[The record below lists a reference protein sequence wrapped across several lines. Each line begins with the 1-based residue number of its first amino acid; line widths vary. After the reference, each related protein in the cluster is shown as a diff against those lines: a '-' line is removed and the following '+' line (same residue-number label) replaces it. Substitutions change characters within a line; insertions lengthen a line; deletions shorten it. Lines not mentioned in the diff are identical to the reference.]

1 MKELTQE
8 RKNPIR
14 ILLLI
19 YTVFFLLLTGCE
31 KIVHDVIDGP
41 TPFCSVPDSC
51 PPIWDEEPR
60 VLKVGFYAYFAP
72 VSYSADPDP
81 TSDRFNTHLGY
92 EADLL
97 TALETIE
104 TLKENGL
111 SFSRRAIR
119 EWPGIWLKAAEP
131 EYDIIGGGI
140 TILNSRTQDVTGTP
154 LVAFTAGH
162 IKFRQSLLVRAE
174 DKQHLSHYTDLTH
187 DVRVGVLAGTTG
199 ETRLLEI
206 KEIIDANGILA
217 LGTRIETLHG
227 TFVADGT
234 EAYRITA
241 ADTSPNLVG
250 RTHIYPPAEEM
261 PQVIYLG
268 ADIGESELFEALAD
282 GRIDAIARGAI
293 GNQDSAIASDGQFVV
308 TALDEHIEYGGFTL
322 SLNDTGLISYLN
334 WWIDYLTDS
343 GNIGYAEWSHD
354 SNVFM
359 ARAQMWNAKAE

>member
-1 MKELTQE
+1 MLF
-8 RKNPIR
+8 
-14 ILLLI
+14 LI
-19 YTVFFLLLTGCE
+19 YIVFFLLLTGCE
-31 KIVHDVIDGP
+31 RIVNDVIEGP

-51 PPIWDEEPR
+51 PPIWAKEPR
-60 VLKVGFYAYFAP
+60 VLNVGFYAYFAP
-72 VSYSADPDP
+72 VSYSTDPDP

-97 TALETIE
+97 TALETI
-104 TLKENGL
+104 TDTGL
-111 SFSRRAIR
+111 SFSRSAIR

-154 LVAFTAGH
+154 LIAFTAGH
-162 IKFRQSLLVRAE
+162 IKFRQSLLVRVE
-174 DKQHLSHYTDLTH
+174 DMQRLSHYSDLTR

-206 KEIIDANGILA
+206 TEIIDANGILA
-217 LGTRIETLHG
+217 LGTRVETLHG

-234 EAYRITA
+234 EVYRIAA

-268 ADIGESELFEALAD
+268 ADIGELELLEALAD
-282 GRIDAIARGAI
+282 GTIDAIARGAI
-293 GNQDSAIASDGQFVV
+293 GNQDAAVASDGQFVV
-308 TALDEHIEYGGFTL
+308 TALDEHVEYGGFTL
-322 SLNDTGLISYLN
+322 SLNDAELISYLN

-359 ARAQMWNAKAE
+359 GRAQMWNARAQ

>member
-1 MKELTQE
+1 M
-8 RKNPIR
+8 R
-14 ILLLI
+14 ILFLI
-19 YTVFFLLLTGCE
+19 YMVFFLLLTGCE
-31 KIVHDVIDGP
+31 KIANDVIAVP
-41 TPFCSVPDSC
+41 TSPCSVPDSC
-51 PPIWDEEPR
+51 PPTWDKEPR
-60 VLKVGFYAYFAP
+60 VLNVGFYAYFAP

-97 TALETIE
+97 TALETMID
-104 TLKENGL
+104 NSL

-140 TILNSRTQDVTGTP
+140 TILNSRTQDITGTS
-154 LVAFTAGH
+154 LIAFTVGH
-162 IKFRQSLLVRAE
+162 IKFRQSLLVRVE
-174 DKQHLSHYTDLTH
+174 DRERLSHYTDLTY

-206 KEIIDANGILA
+206 TEIIDANGILA

-250 RTHIYPPAEEM
+250 RTHIYPPAEKM

-268 ADIGESELFEALAD
+268 ADIGELALLEALAD
-282 GRIDAIARGAI
+282 DRIDAIARGAI
-293 GNQDSAIASDGQFVV
+293 GNQDAAIAFDGQFVV
-308 TALDEHIEYGGFTL
+308 TALDEQVEYGGFTL
-322 SLNDTGLISYLN
+322 SLNDVELISYLN

-343 GNIGYAEWSHD
+343 GNIGYAEWAHD
-354 SNVFM
+354 NNVFM
-359 ARAQMWNAKAE
+359 ARTEMWKAKTQ

>member
-1 MKELTQE
+1 M
-8 RKNPIR
+8 R
-14 ILLLI
+14 ILSTI
-19 YTVFFLLLTGCE
+19 YIVFFFLLTGCE
-31 KIVHDVIDGP
+31 KIVNNVIDGP
-41 TPFCSVPDSC
+41 TPFCSTPDAC
-51 PPIWDEEPR
+51 PPIWNKAPR
-60 VLKVGFYAYFAP
+60 VLNVGFYAYFAP
-72 VSYSADPDP
+72 VSYSADPAP
-81 TSDRFNTHLGY
+81 TSDKFNTHFGY

-97 TALETIE
+97 TAVETI
-104 TLKENGL
+104 TDTGL
-111 SFSRRAIR
+111 SFSRKAIR

-154 LVAFTAGH
+154 VVAFTEGH

-174 DKQHLSHYTDLTH
+174 DMLRLSHYTDLIR
-187 DVRVGVLAGTTG
+187 DVRIGVLAGTTG

-206 KEIIDANGILA
+206 TEIIDANGMLA
-217 LGTRIETLHG
+217 LGARIETPHG

-234 EAYRITA
+234 AGYRITA
-241 ADTSPNLVG
+241 ADTPPNLAS

-268 ADIGESELFEALAD
+268 ADIGELELLEALAE
-282 GRIDAIARGAI
+282 GRIDAIARGEI
-293 GNQDSAIASDGQFVV
+293 GNQDAAIASDGQFVV
-308 TALDEHIEYGGFTL
+308 TALDAQVEYGGFAL
-322 SLNDTGLISYLN
+322 SRNDADLISYLN

-343 GNIGYAEWSHD
+343 GNIGYAEWAYD

>member
-1 MKELTQE
+1 M
-8 RKNPIR
+8 
-14 ILLLI
+14 
-19 YTVFFLLLTGCE
+19 FFLVLTGCE
-31 KIVHDVIDGP
+31 KIVNSVIDGP
-41 TPFCSVPDSC
+41 TPFCSGPDAC
-51 PPIWDEEPR
+51 PPIWDKAPR
-60 VLKVGFYAYFAP
+60 VLNVGFYAYFAP
-72 VSYSADPDP
+72 VSYSADPGP
-81 TSDRFNTHLGY
+81 TSDGFNTHLGY

-97 TALETIE
+97 TAVETI
-104 TLKENGL
+104 TDTGL
-111 SFSRRAIR
+111 SFSQMAIR

-154 LVAFTAGH
+154 VVAFTAGH

-174 DKQHLSHYTDLTH
+174 DTQRLSHYTDLTR

-206 KEIIDANGILA
+206 TEIVDANGILA
-217 LGTRIETLHG
+217 LGTRVETLHG

-234 EAYRITA
+234 EGYRITA
-241 ADTSPNLVG
+241 ADTAPNLVS

-268 ADIGESELFEALAD
+268 VDVGELELLEALAD
-282 GRIDAIARGAI
+282 GRIDAIARGAT
-293 GNQDSAIASDGQFVV
+293 GNQDAVIASDGQFVV
-308 TALDEHIEYGGFTL
+308 TALDAQVEYGGFAL
-322 SLNDTGLISYLN
+322 SRNDAELISYLN

-359 ARAQMWNAKAE
+359 ARAEMWNARKQ